1 MPRRPPPLDVEL
13 SRSVLNPRRA
23 DPALAAA
30 LNAVLL
36 RATRQLRARMDEG
49 ARSLTVAG
57 RREGIVLEVVLM
69 PPDRCH
75 VARIARVQA
84 SDAADLVV

>member
-13 SRSVLNPRRA
+13 SRSVLNACRA

-36 RATRQLRARMDEG
+36 GATRQLRARMDEG
-49 ARSLTVAG
+49 ARSLTVVSPL
-57 RREGIVLEVVLM
+57 EGIVLDVVLT

-75 VARIARVQA
+75 LARIAQALA